1 MNEQPNKRQEE
12 VALFRYGAIAD
23 LVHLEPGTP
32 GLYKR
37 IKDKAEK
44 LWPIPY
50 SRRNRLAA
58 ETIRHWLKLYR
69 KGGFDAL
76 RPKTRTDAGS
86 CRRMPQAV
94 ADRLLSIK
102 ECNPALTV
110 KQVIAEARE
119 HDDVPDDLPL
129 PLSTVHRLL
138 QRHGLM
144 EKHNSTPKDRRHFA
158 FAKAGQ
164 LWMSDVMHG
173 PAVFVDGRRKRKT
186 YLIAF
191 LDDAT
196 RVVPF
201 AAFALA
207 ENVSAYLPIFKQALM
222 RRGIPERLFV
232 DNGAAYRSKHLA
244 LVCAKIGTT
253 LIHARPFDAAAKGKQ
268 ERWFRTVRMQL
279 LPTLGD
285 EDLKS
290 LEALN
295 RRLWAWVETEY
306 HLNPHRGLEGQCPFD
321 RWAQVADDV
330 RYVGPQLDLD
340 DLFFFEEKR
349 RVRNDSTVSLHGTLY
364 ELEAHLI
371 GATVVLR
378 YDPIAP
384 KGRPIQVWMGS
395 KRQKDATVVD
405 AYQNCFVRR
414 QPNDRNRLESD
425 GPAPAPPV
433 GLRLTDLTDDND

>member
-1 MNEQPNKRQEE
+1 LPDCLASRLRGTLAEVEQVVTTADEASSLWEAADRLRPDAWSMMSAVRWVRRRVQPVRAVLSAVVGLFPARFASVKPTLAALRQVIGAAGVLVALRELAADHLHALLPPVLSVSAPALPGDRHVLTTTNTRWGKVRPLEAATRLLQGHVAARKGATTMNEQPDKRQEE

-37 IKDKAEK
+37 IKDKAQQ

-110 KQVIAEARE
+110 RQVTAEARK
-119 HDDVPDDLPL
+119 HDEVPDDLPL

-144 EKHNSTPKDRRHFA
+144 DKRNSTPKDRRHFA

-207 ENVSAYLPIFKQALM
+207 ETLA
-222 RRGIPERLFV
+222 
-232 DNGAAYRSKHLA
+232 RSN
-244 LVCAKIGTT
+244 KI
-253 LIHARPFDAAAKGKQ
+253 
-268 ERWFRTVRMQL
+268 
-279 LPTLGD
+279 
-285 EDLKS
+285 
-290 LEALN
+290 
-295 RRLWAWVETEY
+295 LW
-306 HLNPHRGLEGQCPFD
+306 R
-321 RWAQVADDV
+321 
-330 RYVGPQLDLD
+330 
-340 DLFFFEEKR
+340 
-349 RVRNDSTVSLHGTLY
+349 
-364 ELEAHLI
+364 
-371 GATVVLR
+371 
-378 YDPIAP
+378 AP
-384 KGRPIQVWMGS
+384 KRLGPGQVHDQCIEDWG
-395 KRQKDATVVD
+395 V
-405 AYQNCFVRR
+405 
-414 QPNDRNRLESD
+414 
-425 GPAPAPPV
+425 
-433 GLRLTDLTDDND
+433 